1 MSTPPE
7 PIAVIGSGCRFPGG
21 ASSPS
26 KLWDL
31 LSSPRDVLRE
41 FPKDGLNLGAF
52 HHSNGEHHG
61 RTDVCNKSYLLA
73 EDSRLFDAAFFNINP
88 AEADGMD
95 PQQRLSL
102 EVAYEA
108 MESAG
113 YTLKQMQGSLTSV
126 YLGVMTA
133 DYLHIQTRDPETIN
147 RYHATGTA
155 NSILSNRVSY
165 VFDLRGPSLTLD
177 TACSSSLAA
186 VHLAVQSLRR
196 GESNTAIALGANLI
210 FDPAGYISESKLHML
225 SPTSRSSMWDATAN
239 GYARGEGVAAVMLK
253 PLSDAIRDGDHIEC
267 IVRETGMNSDGRTP
281 GITMPS
287 SEAQAT
293 LIRRTYAAAGLDP
306 IKDRPQFF
314 ECHGTGTL
322 AGDPTE
328 ARAVHG
334 AFFSPQA
341 GTSVPS
347 PNSETDSPGSKLYCG
362 SIKTIIGHTGKQ
374 IWKVSSASRDLSS
387 SVISENKR

>member
-1 MSTPPE
+1 
-7 PIAVIGSGCRFPGG
+7 
-21 ASSPS
+21 
-26 KLWDL
+26 
-31 LSSPRDVLRE
+31 
-41 FPKDGLNLGAF
+41 
-52 HHSNGEHHG
+52 
-61 RTDVCNKSYLLA
+61 
-73 EDSRLFDAAFFNINP
+73 
-88 AEADGMD
+88 
-95 PQQRLSL
+95 
-102 EVAYEA
+102 
-108 MESAG
+108 
-113 YTLKQMQGSLTSV
+113 
-126 YLGVMTA
+126 
-133 DYLHIQTRDPETIN
+133 
-147 RYHATGTA
+147 
-155 NSILSNRVSY
+155 
-165 VFDLRGPSLTLD
+165 
-177 TACSSSLAA
+177 
-186 VHLAVQSLRR
+186 
-196 GESNTAIALGANLI
+196 
-210 FDPAGYISESKLHML
+210 
-225 SPTSRSSMWDATAN
+225 
-239 GYARGEGVAAVMLK
+239 MLK

-328 ARAVHG
+328 ARAVHS
-334 AFFSPQA
+334 AFFSLQA